1 MTKKK
6 QVELS
11 QIIVLHPDGTRDIH
25 MLEELDGFKARK
37 LVGGYVQVVPVF
49 RKFEGMSCVVLCDE
63 DGKMTG
69 KPYNVRATLEW
80 KRCAGGHDDMLVGD
94 VVVVTGP
101 ARRKWG

>member
-1 MTKKK
+1 VSKKTKEK
-6 QVELS
+6 S
-11 QIIVLHPDGTRDIH
+11 QIIIIYPNGEYEVNEMET
-25 MLEELDGFKARK
+25 LDLKTAQK
-37 LVGGYVQVVPVF
+37 LVGGYVQVVPLF
-49 RKFEGMSCVVLCDE
+49 NKFEGMSCVVLCDE